1 MPAQK
6 LISVSALELG
16 RLCYGVFSNVV
27 GLVGACPFFRVSAWN
42 ESQTPRD
49 FTRPAF
55 EYDRW
60 CLSFFSG
67 IGLERKPKLPGTSP
81 GASLL
86 RPLILVLWYCPRS

>member
-42 ESQTPRD
+42 ESQNSQGLHPVL
-49 FTRPAF
+49 AF
-55 EYDRW
+55 
-60 CLSFFSG
+60 CAL
-67 IGLERKPKLPGTSP
+67 
-81 GASLL
+81 
-86 RPLILVLWYCPRS
+86 